1 MAAEGILKEE
11 LNGSVPTELSEDIV
25 KDVARGSS
33 ILRLAKTVPMTTDT
47 KIVPV
52 MTSGAGAYWVG
63 EGKRIKTS
71 KAQWI
76 YPKLIAK
83 KLAVIIPVTKEKM
96 EDSVFDVFSELRENI
111 SEAFYTAIDSAAFFG
126 INSPFET
133 NILKSATDEE
143 NLIEIGTNKT
153 LDLDVSD
160 TMALVEDS
168 GSDVN
173 GFAAHFGIKNSLR
186 KLRDANGNMLYVSG
200 TDQNELYSIPIDFSR
215 NGSWDKKK
223 AEIFAGDFSKA
234 LVGIRDGIDYQILT
248 EATLQG
254 TVDEDEKPISLAE
267 QDLVAIKATMRL
279 GFLVVKDSAFAAL
292 TPKTV

>member
-1 MAAEGILKEE
+1 MA
-11 LNGSVPTELSEDIV
+11 S
-25 KDVARGSS
+25 
-33 ILRLAKTVPMTTDT
+33 DT

-63 EGKRIKTS
+63 EGRRIQTS

-83 KLAVIIPVTKEKM
+83 KLAGIIPVTKEKM
-96 EDSVFDVFSELRENI
+96 EDSVFDVFSELRETI

-126 INSPFET
+126 TNSPFET
-133 NILKSATDEE
+133 NILKSATDEG

-173 GFAAHFGIKNSLR
+173 GFAAHYGIKNSLR

-254 TVDEDEKPISLAE
+254 TVDEDQKPISLAE

>member
-1 MAAEGILKEE
+1 MP
-11 LNGSVPTELSEDIV
+11 S
-25 KDVARGSS
+25 
-33 ILRLAKTVPMTTDT
+33 
-47 KIVPV
+47 
-52 MTSGAGAYWVG
+52 Y
-63 EGKRIKTS
+63 
-71 KAQWI
+71 
-76 YPKLIAK
+76 
-83 KLAVIIPVTKEKM
+83 
-96 EDSVFDVFSELRENI
+96 
-111 SEAFYTAIDSAAFFG
+111 
-126 INSPFET
+126 
-133 NILKSATDEE
+133 
-143 NLIEIGTNKT
+143 
-153 LDLDVSD
+153 LDVSD